1 MDIEP
6 LESWGMGPQPLIIAG
21 PCSAESE
28 EQVLDVARALRATGK
43 VHLFRSG
50 IWKPRSRPGTFS
62 GEGIK
67 ALGWLQSARLET
79 GLPLAVEVA
88 SPKHV
93 EACLDHNIDV
103 VWLGARTVSNPFSV
117 DEIARA
123 LKGTNIPVMVKNPL
137 SPDVELWLGAIERLW
152 DIGIRRLAGIH
163 RGFTPYEKS
172 NYRNI
177 PKWEVAIELR
187 RRIPSLPVIC
197 DPSHMA
203 GRADLVPEAAQKA
216 IDLNISGLMV
226 EVHPDPHNALSDRE
240 QQLSPQKFI
249 ELMNNLVFRRETSD
263 DTGFL
268 NQLEELRSQIDSIDF
283 QLIDLIAAR
292 MKISEKMGEYKTLNN
307 VTILQLERWIEIMQT
322 RIDQGVHQ
330 GLERSFLERF
340 LQIIHDESIRCQ
352 TEVMEHGRKK

>member
-1 MDIEP
+1 
-6 LESWGMGPQPLIIAG
+6 LVTWGMGSQPLIIAG

-28 EQVLDVARALRATGK
+28 EQVLTVARALSATGK

-67 ALGWLQSARLET
+67 ALEWLQIAHRET

-88 SPKHV
+88 SPRHV
-93 EACLDHNIDV
+93 EACLEHDIDV

-123 LKGTNIPVMVKNPL
+123 LKGTNLPVMVKNPL

-152 DIGIRRLAGIH
+152 NVGIHRLAGVH

-187 RRIPSLPVIC
+187 RRVPSLPVIC

-216 IDLNISGLMV
+216 IDMNVCGLMI
-226 EVHPDPHNALSDRE
+226 EVHHDPQNALSDRE
-240 QQLSPQKFI
+240 QQLNPQEFI
-249 ELMNNLVFRRETSD
+249 ELIDNLVFRNASSD

-268 NQLEELRSQIDSIDF
+268 NQLEELRNQIDSIDF

-292 MKISEKMGEYKTLNN
+292 MKISGKMGEYKSLNN
-307 VTILQLERWIEIMQT
+307 VTVLQLERWIDILHT
-322 RIDQGVHQ
+322 RIDQGIQQ
-330 GLERSFLERF
+330 GLDRSFMERF

-352 TEVMEHGRKK
+352 TGVMEKLRKR